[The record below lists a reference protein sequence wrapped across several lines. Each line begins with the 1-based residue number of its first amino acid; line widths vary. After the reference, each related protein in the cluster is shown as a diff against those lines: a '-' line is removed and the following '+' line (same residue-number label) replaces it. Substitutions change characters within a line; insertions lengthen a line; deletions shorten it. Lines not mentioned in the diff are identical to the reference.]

1 MKKIKYLLFL
11 FFLFSFANVKALAL
25 DQTKYEELNMKRA
38 YVVCEYVFDL
48 SKYNPSLK
56 DLLIAAQSCPTDKVT
71 VYEILM
77 MKDLNGNMV
86 RTYKE
91 LISGTNS
98 ATFPKLDLKEVYTG
112 AIGTSNK
119 RVLDSSPSTVTHTL
133 NTKTI
138 SQTLYDNLNIKRS
151 YVVGPYIF
159 DISKHNPTLQ
169 DLMLANQYGPRGT
182 AEVIEIKAL
191 PNLSGTIEK
200 SYTKLLAG
208 GTVTTFPTFEGR
220 YVFRSI
226 INPENHNKES
236 RTDLITNETID
247 NGPKENEVP
256 DPRSKPID
264 YSTKCMGYITIPGTD
279 GVVNNICVRW
289 KDKSKNSNAEANNVS
304 TGIYTLPVSN
314 YPNVKNGN
322 LVLAAHSGSANI
334 SYFKTLWKLK
344 VGNTASIKFNGNNYT
359 YVIKDIY
366 LVPKT
371 GVVKIKRNSTKTTLT
386 LITCTKNDEAHQTVY
401 ILELR
406 DIDGVEYQ

>member
-169 DLMLANQYGPRGT
+169 DLMLANQYAERGT
-182 AEVIEIKAL
+182 AEVVEIKAL

-200 SYTKLLAG
+200 TYTKLLG
-208 GTVTTFPTFEGR
+208 SSTLTTFPTFEGR

-344 VGNTASIKFNGNNYT
+344 VGNTASIKFNGNTYT

-371 GVVKIKRNSTKTTLT
+371 GVVKIKRNSSRTTLT